1 VQGPSPGLDEARVMP
16 VETRDFAIQRRTD
29 VVVTAS
35 QARRFATRFGMSTR
49 RATELAIVVSELA
62 SNIVK
67 HGIRGEI
74 RLIWNPETP
83 PNGEIAIEA
92 RDVGPPIHDLQ
103 LAMTDGYDDR
113 GPIDP
118 AGVLRRGGLGTG
130 LGAVARLADRLEY
143 RDNNSGENSGEDN
156 KGGKVLTAR
165 FLLR

>member
-1 VQGPSPGLDEARVMP
+1 MP
-16 VETRDFAIQRRTD
+16 VETRAFAIQGRSD
-29 VVVTAS
+29 AVVAAS
-35 QARRFATRFGMSTR
+35 QARRFALGFGMAMR

-74 RLIWNPETP
+74 RLAHDPEVP
-83 PNGEIAIEA
+83 PGGEITIEA
-92 RDVGPPIHDLQ
+92 HDVGPPIRDLQ
-103 LAMTDGYDDR
+103 MAMTDGYDDQ

-118 AGVLRRGGLGTG
+118 ALLLRRRGIGTG

-143 RDNNSGENSGEDN
+143 RDKTAGEAEAA
-156 KGGKVLTAR
+156 GKVLTAR

>member
-1 VQGPSPGLDEARVMP
+1 MP
-16 VETRDFAIQRRTD
+16 IETRDFAIQKRTD

-35 QARRFATRFGMSTR
+35 QARRFAARHGLSTR

-67 HGIRGEI
+67 HGIQGEI
-74 RLIWNPETP
+74 RLIWDPEAP
-83 PNGEIAIEA
+83 PSGEIAIEA

-118 AGVLRRGGLGTG
+118 ALLLRRGGLGTG
-130 LGAVARLADRLEY
+130 LGAIARLADRLEY
-143 RDNNSGENSGEDN
+143 REEKSGEE

-165 FLLR
+165 FRLA

>member
-1 VQGPSPGLDEARVMP
+1 MSVVMP
-16 VETRDFAIQRRTD
+16 VETRAFAIQGRSD
-29 VVVTAS
+29 AIVAAS
-35 QARRFATRFGMSTR
+35 QARRFALRFGMATR

-74 RLIWNPETP
+74 RLAHDPEVP
-83 PNGEIAIEA
+83 PRGEITIEA
-92 RDVGPPIHDLQ
+92 HDVGPPIRDLQ
-103 LAMTDGYDDR
+103 MAMIDGYDDV

-118 AGVLRRGGLGTG
+118 ALLLRRRGIGAG

-143 RDNNSGENSGEDN
+143 RKEE
-156 KGGKVLTAR
+156 GGKVLTAR